1 MLHDETRKLLIE
13 AWNKT
18 HNAKEIAE
26 CFSVNTSTVYRLEKQ
41 MRETGS
47 VKTRTSQR
55 GRKHALTPEDI
66 QNIDRV
72 VQQEPDITIDEIIDK
87 LGLHVCNETVRKA
100 VIKLGYSYKKNLFM
114 PQSRSVP
121 DVREKRRNWKKHMSE
136 RDINHLVFLDE
147 SGVNINMTRHY
158 ARAWKNRRAVDKTP
172 LNTPCNTTVLSSI
185 RLNGDCAYTVYQGG
199 TTAERFAEYLKTKL
213 LPTLSEADI
222 IVMDNMRSHHAK
234 VVKQL
239 LDSSKVTYLYLPPY
253 SPDLNPI
260 EKMWSKLKAFL
271 RKEKIRIAS
280 ELPSAISKGFLTI
293 RPKDCIGWFHS
304 CNYVQ

>member
-1 MLHDETRKLLIE
+1 M
-13 AWNKT
+13 
-18 HNAKEIAE
+18 
-26 CFSVNTSTVYRLEKQ
+26 NTSTVYRLEKQ

-55 GRKHALTPEDI
+55 GRKHALTPEDL

-100 VIKLGYSYKKNLFM
+100 VIKLGYSYKKNLFI

-136 RDINHLVFLDE
+136 KDINHLVFLDE